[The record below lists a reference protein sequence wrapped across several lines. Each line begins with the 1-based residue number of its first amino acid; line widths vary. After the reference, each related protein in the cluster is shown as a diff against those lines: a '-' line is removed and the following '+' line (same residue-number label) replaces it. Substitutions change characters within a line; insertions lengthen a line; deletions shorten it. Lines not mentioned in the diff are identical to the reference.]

1 MSDGICIQDQVNDIT
16 WSPSTSTVFSSV
28 ANDGRIEIW
37 DIKLNPLK
45 PQVTHFD
52 KLGGKDEEV
61 VDNTP
66 KTCVRFS

>member
-1 MSDGICIQDQVNDIT
+1 MSDGICLQDQVNDIT
-16 WSPSTSTVFSSV
+16 WSPITSTVFSSV

-37 DIKLNPLK
+37 DIKLNALK

-52 KLGGKDEEV
+52 KFGPQDEEV

-66 KTCVRFS
+66 KTSVRFS